1 MTYDCFPGTES
12 TLLQDKRDSVHLEN
26 QKQQQFE
33 TSTGKAT
40 PAEYKCRPVD
50 VPMFDAQLSLDKCL
64 EENIG
69 NLWFSMEDSTAVK
82 LHKIIDNGVLPKDHI
97 LYKLLSNIISFVD
110 LMSSGNRTDIAK
122 WKWDDDVKGFI
133 LSIRKVG
140 GEKNTAI
147 IERSW

>member
-40 PAEYKCRPVD
+40 PAECKCKPLD
-50 VPMFDAQLSLDKCL
+50 VPMIDAQLSLDECL

-69 NLWFSMEDSTAVK
+69 NLWFSMADSTAVK
-82 LHKIIDNGVLPKDHI
+82 LHKIIDNCVLPKDHI
-97 LYKLLSNIISFVD
+97 LYKPLSNIHIF
-110 LMSSGNRTDIAK
+110 A
-122 WKWDDDVKGFI
+122 
-133 LSIRKVG
+133 
-140 GEKNTAI
+140 E
-147 IERSW
+147 